1 MSYGT
6 RRIVKERRVRSR
18 RPQAARGSES
28 LGWPTEPGFTRSPD
42 RKERAIGRC
51 VWPRI
56 TNGAPAFWT
65 NASSAVHGNTYSSSS
80 RGLPWNM
87 ATTPSGIVV
96 RVRSSRSFRYPTF
109 PGVSWI
115 RVHRIAVAASSL
127 KRKVSAPRAARSWF
141 PRIAFIRRSRRIC
154 RTSFGHG
161 LYPTRSPATQ
171 IPAGATRSTSAR
183 TASRAGRFACTS
195 ARTARCI
202 PPPIGAVGYM
212 TFSIRGE
219 EEAAIRT
226 TGRHEPGHLRAVI
239 LPDRL
244 PMEAEEILRPKPP
257 DPGRPVLRAEE
268 TVLHRPGAPRAG
280 DHGGRIAL
288 RAFEPDL
295 EGPAERGRGRNRP
308 IRMLPLS
315 KGNTIPFPC
324 KSAAGSA

>member
-6 RRIVKERRVRSR
+6 RRIAKVRRVRSR

-28 LGWPTEPGFTRSPD
+28 LGWPTDPGFTRSPD

-65 NASSAVHGNTYSSSS
+65 IVSSAVPGNTDSWSA
-80 RGLPWNM
+80 RGLPGTM
-87 ATTPSGIVV
+87 GTTPAGIVV
-96 RVRSSRSFRYPTF
+96 RGRSSRSFRYPTF

-127 KRKVSAPRAARSWF
+127 KRKVSAPGAARSWF

-202 PPPIGAVGYM
+202 PRPIGAEGYM

-219 EEAAIRT
+219 EDLTIRT

-244 PMEAEEILRPKPP
+244 PMESEEVLRPKPL

-268 TVLHRPGAPRAG
+268 PVLHRPGAPRAG
-280 DHGGRIAL
+280 DHGGRMAL
-288 RAFEPDL
+288 RAFEPEL
-295 EGPAERGRGRNRP
+295 GMPGREGRAP
-308 IRMLPLS
+308 IRSP
-315 KGNTIPFPC
+315 GCYP
-324 KSAAGSA
+324 

>member
-6 RRIVKERRVRSR
+6 RRIAKVRRVRSR

-28 LGWPTEPGFTRSPD
+28 LGWPTDPGFTRSPD

-51 VWPRI
+51 VWPKI
-56 TNGAPAFWT
+56 TNGAPAFGT
-65 NASSAVHGNTYSSSS
+65 SVSSAVHGNTYSSSS
-80 RGLPWNM
+80 RGLPWNI

-115 RVHRIAVAASSL
+115 RVHRIAAAASSL

-161 LYPTRSPATQ
+161 LYPMRSPATQ

-183 TASRAGRFACTS
+183 TVSNAGRVAWTS

-202 PPPIGAVGYM
+202 PRPIDAEGYI

-219 EEAAIRT
+219 EELAIRT
-226 TGRHEPGHLRAVI
+226 PGGREPRHLRAVT
-239 LPDRL
+239 LPDGL
-244 PMEAEEILRPKPP
+244 SMESEEVLRPEPL
-257 DPGRPVLRAEE
+257 DPGRPVLSAEE
-268 TVLHRPGAPRAG
+268 SVLHGPGALRTC
-280 DHGGRIAL
+280 DHREGMAL
-288 RAFEPDL
+288 RSLEPNR
-295 EGPAERGRGRNRP
+295 ERPAAR
-308 IRMLPLS
+308 
-315 KGNTIPFPC
+315 
-324 KSAAGSA
+324 

>member
-6 RRIVKERRVRSR
+6 RRIAKVRRVRSR
-18 RPQAARGSES
+18 SPQAARGSES
-28 LGWPTEPGFTRSPD
+28 LGWPTDPGFTRSPD

-65 NASSAVHGNTYSSSS
+65 SVSSAVQGNTYSSSS

-183 TASRAGRFACTS
+183 TASRAGRFAWTS

-202 PPPIGAVGYM
+202 PRPIGGEGYI

-219 EEAAIRT
+219 EEMTIRT
-226 TGRHEPGHLRAVI
+226 PGGREPRHLGAVT

-244 PMEAEEILRPKPP
+244 PMESEEVLRPKPL
-257 DPGRPVLRAEE
+257 DPGRPVLRAKE
-268 TVLHRPGAPRAG
+268 TVLHHPGARRTG
-280 DHGGRIAL
+280 DH
-288 RAFEPDL
+288 
-295 EGPAERGRGRNRP
+295 RGRMAMRALESEMGMPHGQGRDRFAHPNVT
-308 IRMLPLS
+308 L
-315 KGNTIPFPC
+315 K
-324 KSAAGSA
+324 